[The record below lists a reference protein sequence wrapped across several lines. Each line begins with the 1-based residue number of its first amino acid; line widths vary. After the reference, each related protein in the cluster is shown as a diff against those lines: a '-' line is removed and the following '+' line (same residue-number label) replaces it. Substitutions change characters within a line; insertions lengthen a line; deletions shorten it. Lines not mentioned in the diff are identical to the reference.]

1 MAASFLRARLEHRRL
16 ACANAVEASARG
28 DHVPRSAE
36 DAGVL
41 AYTLAA
47 AVVTMFLYSAGHA
60 PIGFALLFLGLL
72 ARLCT
77 RRAPLWYRTALDL
90 PLGALAALLILSAAL
105 SPYPFV
111 SAGVTFSLMASG
123 ATLFGSFTWLLHRAP
138 RARALLLQAWA
149 LGTPLAA
156 ALGLASLR
164 YDDRATT
171 PRGLGPNGLGLTLLM
186 GSLLCLGLAFGTRAW
201 QRVFWFA
208 CTALGAAG
216 LFATQSRAAWLG
228 WTLGALYLTL
238 QVFRDKPKR
247 LAGILAGV
255 LLVVVVAGAVSM
267 RHRLAATVPE
277 SIPRPPEQA
286 MAPPDDEARILGWQ
300 IPLIPHPAPAQAMA
314 PPDDEARI
322 MGWQIP
328 PVPPPLWMR
337 LRDSLR
343 GDFHDRIL
351 IWQTSMRMIRSRPWL
366 GTGFGTYF
374 DAYNRWKGTTAQ
386 PKPFAHD
393 LPLNLAVENGVL
405 GLAAALGIAV
415 TAITVWARQPRLAGA
430 PDPMSAVVP
439 AMWIGLLIDQLADNS
454 MNAVS
459 TSVAFWLLLALS
471 VSPRLAPARRGPPP
485 PSAAAP
491 LPADTDPAPVSHD
504 ESAASARPAR

>member
-1 MAASFLRARLEHRRL
+1 
-16 ACANAVEASARG
+16 
-28 DHVPRSAE
+28 
-36 DAGVL
+36 
-41 AYTLAA
+41 
-47 AVVTMFLYSAGHA
+47 MFLYSAGHA
-60 PIGFALLFLGLL
+60 PIGFGLLFLGLL

-77 RRAPLWYRTALDL
+77 RRAPLWHRTALDL
-90 PLGALAALLILSAAL
+90 PLAAIAAVLMLSAVL

-149 LGTPLAA
+149 LGTPVAA

-164 YDDRATT
+164 YDHRATT
-171 PRGLGPNGLGLTLLM
+171 PGGLGPNGLGLTLLM
-186 GSLLCLGLAFGTRAW
+186 GSLLCLGLAFGARAR
-201 QRVFWFA
+201 QRVFWFG

-228 WTLGALYLTL
+228 WTLGALYLTF
-238 QVFRDKPKR
+238 QAFRNKPKQ
-247 LAGILAGV
+247 LAGILAAV

-267 RHRLAATVPE
+267 RHRLEGKVEE

-286 MAPPDDEARILGWQ
+286 MAPPDDEARIMGWQ
-300 IPLIPHPAPAQAMA
+300 IPLLPHPAPKQATA

-322 MGWQIP
+322 VGWQIP
-328 PVPPPLWMR
+328 PVPPPLWIR
-337 LRDSLR
+337 LRDSLG
-343 GDFHDRIL
+343 GDFRDRIL
-351 IWQTSMRMIRSRPWL
+351 IWQTSLRMIRSRPWL

-374 DAYNRWKGTTAQ
+374 DAYNRWKGATAQ

-405 GLAAALGIAV
+405 GLTAALWIAA
-415 TAITVWARQPRLAGA
+415 TCITVWVRQPRPAGG
-430 PDPMSAVVP
+430 PDPIRAVVP

-454 MNAVS
+454 MNAVN

-471 VSPRLAPARRGPPP
+471 VSPRLAPAGGEPLP
-485 PSAAAP
+485 PSTAA
-491 LPADTDPAPVSHD
+491 LPGDADPAPVPRD
-504 ESAASARPAR
+504 ESAASIRPAR